1 MTFQQITNRS
11 RREGCYVLKQNQA
24 NELLNLFALEAFY
37 VIIFHSAKNIMRNLS
52 AKNLASK
59 VTRYLQWQQ
68 GNAMLN
74 GMCILLQ
81 FSMFQEAFKL

>member
-24 NELLNLFALEAFY
+24 NELLNLCPLQFALEAFY

-59 VTRYLQWQQ
+59 VTRYLQ
-68 GNAMLN
+68 
-74 GMCILLQ
+74 
-81 FSMFQEAFKL
+81 